1 MNTLIRCIKA
11 SWITLWRNRLNAIA
25 TMVVMAIMLL
35 LLNTLL
41 VINFIAKSG
50 LHELSQK
57 IDLIVYLQND
67 VDAQKAA
74 DVRDFIAKQPG
85 VRSATYI
92 TKEAAL
98 ERFLKVHPDTADYY
112 KKFNLENTL
121 PASIN
126 VAIDEPR
133 VYGTVLQAL
142 RESPYQSVIER
153 EEPQQASTIGSSVVN
168 TVQKIDRLARNL
180 LFWVLAIFLIGGILI
195 LNNEISIAIYRRRL
209 EIGVMQLVGATP
221 GYIRLPY
228 LLEAVWIT
236 AASILVS
243 FGLLFITTQTN
254 LFPDIQTIVDTIDMP
269 VMSLAIIEAL
279 AAIALALISSYVA
292 ISKQLRRHMV
302 LS

>member
-1 MNTLIRCIKA
+1 MNTLARCIKA
-11 SWITLWRNRLNAIA
+11 SGVALWRNRLNAIA

-50 LHELSQK
+50 LRELSQK
-57 IDLIVYLQND
+57 IDLIVYMQND
-67 VDAQKAA
+67 IDAQKAA

-85 VRSATYI
+85 VKSATYI

-98 ERFLKVHPDTADYY
+98 ERFLKEHPDTADYY

-133 VYGTVLQAL
+133 FYGTVLQAL
-142 RESPYQSVIER
+142 RESPYQSVIEK
-153 EEPQQASTIGSSVVN
+153 EEPQQTSTIGASVVN

-180 LFWVLAIFLIGGILI
+180 LFWILAIFLIGSMLI
-195 LNNEISIAIYRRRL
+195 FNNEINITMYHRRL
-209 EIGVMQLVGATP
+209 EINIMQLVGATP

-228 LLEAVWIT
+228 LLEALWTTI
-236 AASILVS
+236 ASIVVS

-254 LFPDIQTIVDTIDMP
+254 IFPDIKTIVDTIDMP
-269 VMSLAIIEAL
+269 VMSLAIVEAL
-279 AAIALALISSYVA
+279 AAIALALISSYIA
-292 ISKQLRRHMV
+292 IGKQLRRHMV